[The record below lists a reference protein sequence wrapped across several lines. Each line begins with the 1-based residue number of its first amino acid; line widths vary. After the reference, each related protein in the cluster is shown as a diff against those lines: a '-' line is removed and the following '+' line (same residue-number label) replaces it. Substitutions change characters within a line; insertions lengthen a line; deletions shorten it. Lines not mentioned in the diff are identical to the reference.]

1 MSNPFD
7 ALGGQFAA
15 QPTEA
20 PAQQF
25 AAPVQQAPVAAPVQA
40 PVQQTFPQAPAAPA
54 QGFPQAAPQAAPVA
68 AAPVQQ
74 APSIHAA
81 ANAPSPVTAGA
92 AAFGTSRDSQGGGEK
107 HKIRDDLG
115 KPLLFRV
122 IEFSVMTGNDGQ
134 PYDAVFAD
142 WVVLDPSNP
151 QLRQRGMIT
160 NRPIVRD
167 LKETLQKG
175 LQYHLGRV
183 KEVASKHPQPALAL
197 GALTD
202 DEQAFAV
209 QAGAALGWWPAQ

>member
-7 ALGGQFAA
+7 ALGGQFTA

-25 AAPVQQAPVAAPVQA
+25 AAPAQQAPVAATA
-40 PVQQTFPQAPAAPA
+40 PVQQTFPQAPAAPV
-54 QGFPQAAPQAAPVA
+54 QGFPQAAPQAP

-92 AAFGTSRDSQGGGEK
+92 AAFGTSRDSQISGEK

-122 IEFSVMTGNDGQ
+122 IEFTVMTGNDGQ

-142 WVVLDPSNP
+142 WVVLDPANP

-167 LKETLQKG
+167 LKETLSKG

-202 DEQAFAV
+202 DEQAFAG